1 MQYENPSATTPKR
14 GWRRTK
20 LVAGAL
26 ALTMGA
32 FGTVAVV
39 TALPAF
45 ADVTSNNY
53 TIGTPSGAVNSVTVT
68 PTSTTATISTA
79 YTVLFTAT
87 SALSAASSSTITVT
101 PSVALSGAP
110 ALASASLVD
119 LTSSTCFLSGVGAN
133 GTASTTSV
141 VYALAGT
148 PCTIASGDQIQASFT
163 APAPASS
170 AASYT
175 FSVVSSGN
183 ATSAA
188 SNTVTNNSVPPTL
201 SASNSISGANAI
213 YTISGVATSGANGCG
228 TATGGTCLTSTAS
241 ALVLTS
247 PITGTASTTPPTNPT
262 SAISWAS
269 GAASYTVTYVVAGV
283 STADVVTN
291 VVLAASGV
299 SNPCVASAVVTGC
312 NQATLTL
319 TSAIPT
325 SATAINITGAGNNP
339 SAQNAAQVQIQPFFT
354 CPAPVQPNCAGG
366 SIAGAVETTSSISIG
381 SSVTSVTVTPSPL
394 VANAT
399 ATYVVTFIATTAV
412 TATAGTI
419 SFSETSGPT
428 NFSTVP
434 TSGGVLVTDTTAGWH
449 FVAPPGSLTFTP
461 SNAHITIPLNGVNGI
476 AAGNAMT
483 VTLAG
488 VTNPGAKT
496 ISDFDVSTSAD
507 PVAVAAPAYTIGASG
522 SAGVIVT
529 PNPNTVSTV
538 STYTVSN
545 LFASAAITGGV
556 GGVNSTLTITANTT
570 STVLPNSPGFYS
582 ITDITTG
589 SGSGTV
595 GTILATSYNGHSIAI
610 VLPNSINKGDQLV
623 LTIGDVINPPTSSST
638 NTMTFVG
645 AVGGPNAVAPFPQA
659 NSTFPNGALI
669 NFSGTIYVFAGGHG
683 FGIPTPTVLNKIRS
697 VDHAVVLTS
706 LPGTVL
712 PVTTSSRAGTL
723 LTTYTVNGD
732 PTIFVVGTDGQL
744 HGFSTPKQFLS
755 DGYDSRVNVTVNTHG
770 GMTVGSTAGVAGAAV
785 TAYATSADGAIVK
798 SGTTVYTFAG
808 GRAFGIPTP
817 TRLDQLRKTNNAV
830 QLTGTISST
839 QTSAAIASGVLLS
852 GVWTTPDATVYTT
865 FVGNA
870 FPFKTE
876 NQLMKDGYGGTA
888 AVPIPNIGGLSIVAN
903 YTGS

>member
-14 GWRRTK
+14 GWRRAK
-20 LVAGAL
+20 LVAGTL

-53 TIGTPSGAVNSVTVT
+53 TIGTPSGAVNSVAVT
-68 PTSTTATISTA
+68 PTSTTASISTS

-87 SALSAASSSTITVT
+87 SALSASGSSTITVT
-101 PSVALSGAP
+101 PSVALGGTP
-110 ALASASLVD
+110 TGGSLVD
-119 LTSSTCFLSGVGAN
+119 LTSSSCFISGFG
-133 GTASTTSV
+133 GSIPTATAIT
-141 VYALAGT
+141 YTLAPT
-148 PCTIASGDQIQASFT
+148 PSCTIAAGDRVQASFT
-163 APAPASS
+163 AAAPASS
-170 AASYT
+170 SASYT
-175 FSVVSSGN
+175 FSVTTTGN

-188 SNTVTNNSVPPTL
+188 SNTVTNSSVPPTL
-201 SASNSISGANAI
+201 SASNATSGANAI
-213 YTISGVATSGANGCG
+213 YTISNFAASGANGCG
-228 TATGGTCLTSTAS
+228 TSSGGTCLTSTAI

-247 PITGTASTTPPTNPT
+247 PVTGTASTTPPANPT
-262 SAISWAS
+262 STISWAP
-269 GAASYTVTYVVAGV
+269 GASSYTVTYVVSGV
-283 STADVVTN
+283 STSDVVT
-291 VVLAASGV
+291 GV
-299 SNPCVASAVVTGC
+299 TLSQSLLGALPCNPGATVTGC
-312 NQATLTL
+312 NEAALTL

-325 SATAINITGAGNNP
+325 NASGVNITAAGTNP
-339 SAQNAAQVQIQPFFT
+339 SAQNAAEVQIQPFN
-354 CPAPVQPNCAGG
+354 VCAAGAAGCLGG
-366 SIAGAVETTSSISIG
+366 TAAGAVETSNSISIG
-381 SSVTSVTVTPSPL
+381 SSVTAITVTPSPL
-394 VANAT
+394 VASAI
-399 ATYVVTFIATTAV
+399 ATYSVTFKATSAV
-412 TATAGTI
+412 PSTGSI
-419 SFSETSGPT
+419 SMSETAGPT

-434 TSGGVLVTDTTAGWH
+434 VSGGVLVTDATAGWH
-449 FVAPPGSLTFTP
+449 FVSPPGSLTFTP
-461 SNAHITIPLNGVNGI
+461 SNAHITIPLNGVNAI
-476 AAGNAMT
+476 AAGDALT

-488 VTNPGAKT
+488 VTNPGAQT
-496 ISDFDVSTSAD
+496 ISDFTVATSVD
-507 PVAVAAPAYTIGASG
+507 LVAASAPAYTIGASG

-545 LFASAAITGGV
+545 LFASAAITGGSSV
-556 GGVNSTLTITANTT
+556 LTITANTT

-582 ITDITTG
+582 VTDITHGT
-589 SGSGTV
+589 GSGTV
-595 GTILATSYNGHSIAI
+595 GTIVTNSYTGNKIAI
-610 VLPNSINKGDQLV
+610 VFPNTISSGDQLV
-623 LTIGDVINPPTSSST
+623 LTIGDIINPSGSSST
-638 NTMTFVG
+638 NTMFFQG
-645 AVGGPNAVAPFPQA
+645 AVNGPNAVAPFPQA
-659 NSTFPNGALI
+659 NSTFPNGSLI
-669 NFSGTIYVFAGGHG
+669 NFSGTIYVFAGGHP

-712 PVTTSSRAGTL
+712 PVSTSSRVGTL

-732 PTIFVVGTDGQL
+732 PTIFVVGTDGEL
-744 HGFSTPKQFLS
+744 HGFSTPKQFLG

-785 TAYATSADGAIVK
+785 TAFATTADGAIVQ

-817 TRLDQLRKTNNAV
+817 TRLNQLRNTNKAV
-830 QLTGTISST
+830 QLTGTVTST

-852 GVWTTPDATVYTT
+852 GVFTSPATVYTT

>member
-14 GWRRTK
+14 GWRRAK
-20 LVAGAL
+20 LVAGTL

-32 FGTVAVV
+32 FGTVAAV

-53 TIGTPSGAVNSVTVT
+53 TIGTPSGAVNSVSVT

-87 SALSAASSSTITVT
+87 SAISASASSTVT
-101 PSVALSGAP
+101 VASSVALTNVP
-110 ALASASLVD
+110 VASSVSLVD
-119 LTSSTCFLSGVGAN
+119 LTSSTCFVSGFGGTGGGAASSA
-133 GTASTTSV
+133 TSTTIT
-141 VYALAGT
+141 YALAGT
-148 PCTIASGDQIQASFT
+148 TCTIAAGDRIQASFT
-163 APAPASS
+163 APAPASAS
-170 AASYT
+170 TSYT
-175 FSVVSSGN
+175 FSVTTTGN

-188 SNTVTNNSVPPTL
+188 SNTVTNSSVPPTL
-201 SASNSISGANAI
+201 SASNSTSGANAI
-213 YTISGVATSGANGCG
+213 YTISNFAASGANGCG
-228 TATGGTCLTSTAS
+228 TATGGTCLTSTAI
-241 ALVLTS
+241 ALVLTA

-262 SAISWAS
+262 NAISWAP
-269 GAASYTVTYVVAGV
+269 GAASYTVTYVVSGV
-283 STADVVTN
+283 STSDVVTG
-291 VVLAASGV
+291 VVLDSSGV
-299 SNPCVASAVVTGC
+299 TQTCTPSAVVTGC

-325 SATAINITGAGNNP
+325 NATGVNITAAGTNP
-339 SAQNAAQVQIQPFFT
+339 SANNAAEATIEPFFT
-354 CPAPVQPNCAGG
+354 CPSGAAACSGG
-366 SIAGAVETTSSISIG
+366 TAAGAIETTNSISIG
-381 SSVTSVTVTPSPL
+381 SSVTAITVTPSPL
-394 VANAT
+394 VASAT
-399 ATYVVTFIATTAV
+399 ATYVVTFKATSAV
-412 TATAGTI
+412 PSTGSI
-419 SFSETSGPT
+419 SMSETTGPT

-449 FVAPPGSLTFTP
+449 FVAAPGSLTFTP
-461 SNAHITIPLNGVNGI
+461 SNAHITIPLNGVNAI
-476 AAGNAMT
+476 AAGDALT
-483 VTLAG
+483 VTVAG
-488 VTNPGAKT
+488 VTNPGAQT
-496 ISDFDVSTSAD
+496 ISDFSVSTSVD
-507 PVAVAAPAYTIGASG
+507 LVAASAPAYTIGASG

-545 LFASAAITGGV
+545 LFANAAITGGS
-556 GGVNSTLTITANTT
+556 GTLTITANTT
-570 STVLPNSPGFYS
+570 STVLPNSAGFYS
-582 ITDITTG
+582 VTDITHGT
-589 SGSGTV
+589 GSGTV
-595 GTILATSYNGHSIAI
+595 GTIVTGSYTGHSVAI
-610 VLPNSINKGDQLV
+610 VFPNSISSGDQLV
-623 LTIGDVINPPTSSST
+623 LTIGDIINPSGSSST
-638 NTMTFVG
+638 NTMLFQG
-645 AVGGPNAVAPFPQA
+645 AVSGPNAVAPFPQA

-669 NFSGTIYVFAGGHG
+669 NFSGTIYVFAGGHP

-712 PVTTSSRAGTL
+712 PVTTSSRTGTL

-732 PTIFVVGTDGQL
+732 PTIYVVGTDGQL
-744 HGFSTPKQFLS
+744 HGFSRPKQLIS
-755 DGYDSRVNVTVNTHG
+755 GGYDTRVNVTVNTHG
-770 GMTVGSTAGVAGAAV
+770 GMTIGSTVGVEGAAV
-785 TAYATSADGAIVK
+785 TAYATSADGAIVDS
-798 SGTTVYTFAG
+798 SGTVYTFAG

-817 TRLDQLRKTNNAV
+817 TRLNQLRNTNSAV
-830 QLTGTISST
+830 QLTGTITST

-852 GVWTTPDATVYTT
+852 GVFTSPATVYTT